1 MITEKSVLENL
12 SPANALELLQKGNQ
26 RYVETALSGVDL
38 NDLRE
43 KSTHGQLPHSI
54 VLSCIDSRVPVETIF
69 DCSVGDIF
77 VSRLAG
83 NIINEDVL
91 AGMEYACAVVG
102 TKAIV
107 VMAHE
112 SCGAVKAACSKVR
125 LGNITTTLVRIDE
138 SIEQYEKEHNV
149 TVDESHT
156 NEVAKKNVEVAIEQI
171 RAKSPILKDLLDEG
185 KIEVY
190 GAFYNLGTG
199 KVDWL

>member
-12 SPANALELLQKGNQ
+12 SPGNALELLQKGNQ

-43 KSTHGQLPHSI
+43 KSTNGQLPHSL
-54 VLSCIDSRVPVETIF
+54 VLSCIDSRVPVETVF

-102 TKAIV
+102 TKVIV

-138 SIEQYEKEHNV
+138 SIEQYEKEHSV
-149 TVDESHT
+149 VVDESHT

-185 KIEVY
+185 KIGVY
-190 GAFYNLGTG
+190 GAFYNLGSG

>member
-12 SPANALELLQKGNQ
+12 SPSHALELLQKGNQ
-26 RYVETALSGVDL
+26 RYVDTSLSGIDL

-43 KSTHGQLPHSI
+43 KSTNGQLPHSI

-138 SIEQYEKEHNV
+138 SIEQYSKEHNV
-149 TVDESHT
+149 VVDESHT
-156 NEVAKKNVEVAIEQI
+156 NEVAKKNVAVAIEQI
-171 RAKSPILKDLLDEG
+171 RAKSPILKELLDEG
-185 KIEVY
+185 KIGVY
-190 GAFYNLGTG
+190 GAFYNLGSG